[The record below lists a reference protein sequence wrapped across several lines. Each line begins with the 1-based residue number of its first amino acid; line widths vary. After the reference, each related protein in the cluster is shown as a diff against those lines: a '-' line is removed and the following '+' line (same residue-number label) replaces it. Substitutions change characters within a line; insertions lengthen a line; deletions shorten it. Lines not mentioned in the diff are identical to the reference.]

1 MRQPQDCCTISYYG
15 GIMRAIVTE
24 EIDITEE
31 EKAFIEQYRAAN
43 EEIKT
48 AIKAILQVGE
58 E

>member
-1 MRQPQDCCTISYYG
+1 
-15 GIMRAIVTE
+15 MRAIVTE

-48 AIKAILQVGE
+48 AIKAILQVE
-58 E
+58 EER